1 MYCPLLE
8 TNSNPNQIIVI
19 IVFSQ
24 VVIDCP
30 SVGIE
35 QTFPCNQWL
44 ADDEGD
50 KRIER
55 TLNEELS
62 RRKTKAKREYN
73 LFCKGHRTLCNIAIK
88 MYIIITLYVNYSN
101 QKWQLVREVTYL
113 GLSSSVGGQG
123 GPVTLQSDMT
133 CFILLDCIGSSISL
147 SPAGVVWN
155 LTVHTSDISN
165 AGTDAKVFFCLYG
178 NKGKSDELE
187 LGNHSDT
194 FERGESD
201 SFKVETAE
209 VGKPYKMR
217 VWHDNGGRGPG
228 WHLDK
233 VRWLN

>member
-19 IVFSQ
+19 IVLSQ

-73 LFCKGHRTLCNIAIK
+73 LFCKGHRTLCKIAIK
-88 MYIIITLYVNYSN
+88 IYIITLYVNYSN

-123 GPVTLQSDMT
+123 RPVTLQSDMT
-133 CFILLDCIGSSISL
+133 CFILLDRLSRYPLQESCGTLLSTRVTSPTQAPTQRSSSVSMATRASRTSWSLVTIATHSSEGRAIRSKWRRRKWGSR
-147 SPAGVVWN
+147 
-155 LTVHTSDISN
+155 T
-165 AGTDAKVFFCLYG
+165 
-178 NKGKSDELE
+178 
-187 LGNHSDT
+187 
-194 FERGESD
+194 R
-201 SFKVETAE
+201 
-209 VGKPYKMR
+209 
-217 VWHDNGGRGPG
+217 
-228 WHLDK
+228 
-233 VRWLN
+233 